1 MKRCLLILALG
12 TASTL
17 LAQEKRAVK
26 DPPPPVVKDIPAA
39 PSEQVYIYDQQPV
52 QNRPVLVSQEQANNV
67 LQRFRAAYPELGS
80 PRMVLFVNRELV
92 DEQSGM
98 RLTGR
103 TERTQR
109 NTTQVETDYKADPN
123 APAPAQAQSTF
134 ENPTSVT
141 IIGDVGQG
149 SRPYPGSATVNTK
162 TEKTTSENSYKGSPR
177 NPGTLADKQTVRDV
191 QRLFGR
197 PLRLGGARL
206 ADQRIAT
213 QLIPSGSLKS
223 LGTEGEQAR
232 KDREALQ
239 KIADVAVEILISS
252 RPINVQEVSG
262 VRTYNVPDIQA
273 TAIRLSD
280 AAILGQATA
289 SDIIG
294 KDAYAGNIARNFDV
308 REIAEA
314 TALALMEDMLIN
326 IDLPENQTE

>member
-1 MKRCLLILALG
+1 MCNG
-12 TASTL
+12 SS
-17 LAQEKRAVK
+17 
-26 DPPPPVVKDIPAA
+26 AA
-39 PSEQVYIYDQQPV
+39 
-52 QNRPVLVSQEQANNV
+52 
-67 LQRFRAAYPELGS
+67 
-80 PRMVLFVNRELV
+80 
-92 DEQSGM
+92 
-98 RLTGR
+98 
-103 TERTQR
+103 
-109 NTTQVETDYKADPN
+109 
-123 APAPAQAQSTF
+123 
-134 ENPTSVT
+134 
-141 IIGDVGQG
+141 
-149 SRPYPGSATVNTK
+149 
-162 TEKTTSENSYKGSPR
+162 
-177 NPGTLADKQTVRDV
+177 
-191 QRLFGR
+191 

-308 REIAEA
+308 REITEA
-314 TALALMEDMLIN
+314 TALALMEDMLMNIN
-326 IDLPENQTE
+326 LPENQTE